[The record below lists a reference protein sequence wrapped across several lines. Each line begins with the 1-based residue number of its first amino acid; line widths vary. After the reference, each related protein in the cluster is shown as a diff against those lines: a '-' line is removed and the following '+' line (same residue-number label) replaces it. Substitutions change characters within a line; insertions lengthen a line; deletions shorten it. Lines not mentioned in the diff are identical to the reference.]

1 MSAVEQARLV
11 RTGAVSARELV
22 EASIGAIE
30 RRNGVINAFVGLC
43 EERALAEAD
52 QIHPGDPRPLCGVPV
67 GIKDLLSATEG
78 LATTEGTLAVADWV
92 ADHDSSHVR
101 KLRSAGAIIVGK
113 TNTPELGL
121 RPVTENARFGATR
134 NPWNPDLSA
143 GGSSGGSAAAVAAGM
158 ISLADGSDLGGSIR
172 IPASCCGLVGLKPSM
187 GRVSIGPD
195 YGDIASGMAVDGVL
209 TRTVMDTAVAL
220 DVISGYEPGDR
231 HCAPAPPASFSEAA
245 RSTPQ
250 VTRVR
255 VCLTAPLGIPVDDE
269 PAAATVAAAE
279 ALRSLG
285 HDVGDGTP
293 EWDDESF
300 PSAWSTYMTATGQH
314 LIRVVERLHS
324 QPVDPAKLEP
334 ANRAWLA
341 NAAPV
346 PVIDYLEAA
355 EHLWAYARRIL
366 LDWDPNEVLLTP
378 TLTRLPAAV
387 GGIKSQAGVTDD
399 ATRFS
404 ALVRVW
410 NVTGQPAIN
419 LPIAH
424 TATGT
429 PVGVQLV
436 AAHGRED
443 LLLALAGQL
452 EEVAEWRTLAPD
464 STATWPGT

>member
-1 MSAVEQARLV
+1 M
-11 RTGAVSARELV
+11 
-22 EASIGAIE
+22 
-30 RRNGVINAFVGLC
+30 INAFVGLC

-134 NPWNPDLSA
+134 NPWNLELSA

-158 ISLADGSDLGGSIR
+158 VSLADGSDLGGSIR

-231 HCAPAPPASFSEAA
+231 HYAPAPPASFAEAA

-269 PAAATVAAAE
+269 PAAATLAAAE

-285 HDVGDGTP
+285 HDVVDGTP

-314 LIRVVERLHS
+314 LIRVIERLHG
-324 QPVDPAKLEP
+324 QPIDPAKLEP

-341 NAAPV
+341 PQ
-346 PVIDYLEAA
+346 
-355 EHLWAYARRIL
+355 RRSPSSTTSKPPSISGR
-366 LDWDPNEVLLTP
+366 TP
-378 TLTRLPAAV
+378 
-387 GGIKSQAGVTDD
+387 GES
-399 ATRFS
+399 S
-404 ALVRVW
+404 S
-410 NVTGQPAIN
+410 
-419 LPIAH
+419 
-424 TATGT
+424 TGT
-429 PVGVQLV
+429 PT
-436 AAHGRED
+436 RCCS
-443 LLLALAGQL
+443 
-452 EEVAEWRTLAPD
+452 RRR
-464 STATWPGT
+464 

>member
-78 LATTEGTLAVADWV
+78 LATTEGTLAAADWV

-231 HCAPAPPASFSEAA
+231 HCAPAPPASFAEAA

-314 LIRVVERLHS
+314 LIRVVERLHG

-366 LDWDPNEVLLTP
+366 LDWDPDEVLLTP

-404 ALVRVW
+404 ALVRLW

-419 LPIAH
+419 LPVAH

-452 EEVAEWRTLAPD
+452 EEAAEWRTLAPD
-464 STATWPGT
+464 STGTSPGT